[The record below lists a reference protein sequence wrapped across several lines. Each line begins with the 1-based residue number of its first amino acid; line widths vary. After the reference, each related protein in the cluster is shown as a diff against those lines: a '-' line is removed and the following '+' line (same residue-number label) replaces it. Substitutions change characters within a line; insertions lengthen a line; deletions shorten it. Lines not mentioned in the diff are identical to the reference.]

1 VHDPSRRDGPTAV
14 VGTGAAAVVLGG
26 GRVTMV
32 RLGTGLLAIA
42 IVAALL
48 GFTGVVGEAALAG
61 SKWIFCVG
69 LVLAGVSLLRGP
81 RTVP

>member
-1 VHDPSRRDGPTAV
+1 
-14 VGTGAAAVVLGG
+14 
-26 GRVTMV
+26 MV
-32 RLGTGLLAIA
+32 RLATGLLAIA

-61 SKWIFCVG
+61 KWIFCVG